1 MNVREL
7 INKLSKCN
15 PDATVCI
22 EAWMSPEAKV
32 VKEFET
38 EIGKCV
44 YIGDDLD
51 NLEYEM
57 SQDDD
62 FKDGNEK
69 PCDYG
74 DCPYNAEGGYDCRNY
89 CGLGVDENEEDDY
102 YEYDED
108 YVPSATNGD
117 YGPSNPYDAPG
128 MKISDF
134 ISGVIY

>member
-1 MNVREL
+1 MNVKEL
-7 INKLSKCN
+7 IDKLSKCN
-15 PDATVCI
+15 SDATVCV

-57 SQDDD
+57 NEDDD
-62 FKDGNEK
+62 FKNGNET

-74 DCPYNAEGGYDCRNY
+74 ECPYNAEGGYDCRNY
-89 CGLGVDENEEDDY
+89 CGLGVDE
-102 YEYDED
+102 DED
-108 YVPSATNGD
+108 EEYIPSAENGD
-117 YGPSNPYDAPG
+117 YSPSNPWDAPG
-128 MKISDF
+128 MSVKDF
-134 ISGVIY
+134 I